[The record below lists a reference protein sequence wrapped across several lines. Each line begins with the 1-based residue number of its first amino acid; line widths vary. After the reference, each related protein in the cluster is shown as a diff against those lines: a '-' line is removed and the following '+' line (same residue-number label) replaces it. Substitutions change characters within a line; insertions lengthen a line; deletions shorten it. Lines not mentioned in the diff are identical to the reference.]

1 MCPEG
6 LLLNHKTVLPPELWP
21 VVERQQQ
28 QHEDAAQN
36 QPATAEAKVEEKKT
50 WCICSPTTHPG
61 SFRCRYHRK
70 YYQWGS
76 KRTTEDTEL
85 LD

>member
-1 MCPEG
+1 MCQES
-6 LLLNHKTVLPPELWP
+6 LLLTHKTVLPPELWL
-21 VVERQQQ
+21 VVGRQQQ
-28 QHEDAAQN
+28 QHEDA
-36 QPATAEAKVEEKKT
+36 AKVEEKKT
-50 WCICSPTTHPG
+50 WCICSPTRHPG
-61 SFRCRYHRK
+61 SFRCRYHHK